1 MMKMF
6 KVFLPLTLLTGLLFS
21 QSIEANWQLGAA
33 IVEYTYVVRDSASAE
48 DATAVYAVTGSWP
61 SSAAAAYTH
70 SLLEYDIGDTITVL
84 TVPLVTPELLA
95 EWGVAMNVDIN
106 EGIEEGGTFTI
117 HDGTTSPTGVGST
130 YPTTETLNCST
141 YATVPSVSES
151 GTWESTP
158 GFDITDDP
166 LHPFGHSMGWGISLS
181 SVFAQFGAPDLV
193 NGVDG
198 EHYGVGTDMENW
210 GMVTVD
216 YTDASHATPAGLE
229 MYWEAHD
236 GEASGLGVDD
246 AGELN
251 GVTGIP
257 LAPADTVTIDNM
269 EMYLMYMHPDTNL
282 WYNLGWTGGGYY
294 EENPIAFPM
303 LGGTG
308 HTIDP
313 DDPDTYEID
322 PFTGDLFAAGQVAAN
337 RGYIFDPI
345 GSDDALFSGDE
356 PLAPTG
362 YFFTYNFMEAAGIF
376 PAVMGAHMA
385 IDPLNLEGALAAA
398 ADSVAILYVD
408 AATSAYIGAQVA
420 STLFAEYGACFAG
433 GGGDAC
439 AAVFAAGPTMALMGV
454 KSACTDEDGCGVD
467 DSGWDYDVEDGAGR
481 LVFEI
486 DNNCIPDNTTQRV
499 RTFWAN
505 TQLEVDEEAPLAQ
518 KFEVYGNYPNPFN
531 PSTQIKFATEKS
543 SDVTIKIYSIL
554 GQEIT
559 VLQNGI
565 LNAGTYNIS
574 WFGTDH
580 YGNKVPSGVYF
591 YEVRSDNRIQ
601 KGKMLLLK

>member
-48 DATAVYAVTGSWP
+48 DATAVYNVSGSWP
-61 SSAAAAYTH
+61 SSAAAAEGMGFTTA
-70 SLLEYDIGDTITVL
+70 LVEYDVGDTITVAL
-84 TVPLVTPELLA
+84 VPLINETFLA
-95 EWGVAMNVDIN
+95 MFGVAMNVNLNDDN
-106 EGIEEGGTFTI
+106 TFTI
-117 HDGTTSPTGVGST
+117 NDGST

-141 YATVPSVSES
+141 YATVPAVAEA
-151 GTWESTP
+151 GTWIGTP
-158 GFDITDDP
+158 GFDHPDDANA
-166 LHPFGHSMGWGISLS
+166 HSMGWGISLS
-181 SVFAQFGAPDLV
+181 SVFAQFNAPDLV
-193 NGVDG
+193 GGTYGVD
-198 EHYGVGTDMENW
+198 YGVGTDMENW

-216 YTDASHATPAGLE
+216 YTDATHATPAGLE
-229 MYWEAHD
+229 MFWEAHD
-236 GEASGLGVDD
+236 GVASGLGVDD

-251 GVTGIP
+251 GVTGVP
-257 LAPADTVTIDNM
+257 VAPSDTVTIGNM

-282 WYNLGWTGGGYY
+282 WYNLGWTGDDEGS
-294 EENPIAFPM
+294 ISFPM
-303 LGGTG
+303 LGGSG
-308 HTIDP
+308 HPIDP
-313 DDPDTYEID
+313 TNPDSYEIN
-322 PFTGDLFAAGQVAAN
+322 PMTGDTTGAGQVDAN
-337 RGYIFDPI
+337 WGYIFDPM
-345 GSDDALFSGDE
+345 GGDGALFSGDE

-362 YFFTYNFMEAAGIF
+362 YFFTYNFLEASSIF
-376 PAVMGAHMA
+376 SEVMGAHLA
-385 IDPLNLEGALAAA
+385 AGAALDAALAAA

-408 AATSAYIGAQVA
+408 AATSAAIAASISSSLYADYI
-420 STLFAEYGACFAG
+420 ACAGAG
-433 GGGDAC
+433 GGAAC
-439 AAVFAAGPTMALMGV
+439 NAIFAAGPTMTLIGV
-454 KSACTDEDGCGVD
+454 QQACGDYDCGVD
-467 DSGWDYDVEDGAGR
+467 DSGWDYDAEDGTGR

-499 RTFWAN
+499 RTFWGN

-543 SDVTIKIYSIL
+543 SDVTITIYSIL
-554 GQEIT
+554 GQEMT

>member
-6 KVFLPLTLLTGLLFS
+6 KNFLPLTLLTGLLFS

-48 DATAVYAVTGSWP
+48 DATAVYDVTGSWP
-61 SSAAAAYTH
+61 SSAAAAAGMGYTH
-70 SLLEYDIGDTITVL
+70 SLVSYDVGDTITVAL
-84 TVPLVTPELLA
+84 VPLINETFLA
-95 EWGVAMNVDIN
+95 LFGVAMNVNLNDDN
-106 EGIEEGGTFTI
+106 TFTI
-117 HDGTTSPTGVGST
+117 NDGST
-130 YPTTETLNCST
+130 YPTTETINCST
-141 YATVPSVSES
+141 YATVPAVAEA
-151 GTWESTP
+151 GTWIGTP
-158 GFDITDDP
+158 GFDHPDDANA
-166 LHPFGHSMGWGISLS
+166 HSMGWGISLS
-181 SVFAQFGAPDLV
+181 SVFAQFNAPDLV
-193 NGVDG
+193 GGTYGVD
-198 EHYGVGTDMENW
+198 YGVGTDMENW

-216 YTDASHATPAGLE
+216 YTDESHATPAGLE
-229 MYWEAHD
+229 IYWEAHD
-236 GEASGLGVDD
+236 GVASGLGVDD

-251 GVTGIP
+251 GVTGVP
-257 LAPADTVTIDNM
+257 VAPSDTVTIANI
-269 EMYLMYMHPDTNL
+269 EAYLMYVHPDTNL
-282 WYNLGWTGGGYY
+282 WYNLGWTGDDEGS
-294 EENPIAFPM
+294 ISFPM
-303 LGGTG
+303 LGGSG

-313 DDPDTYEID
+313 DDPDTYEVSPI
-322 PFTGDLFAAGQVAAN
+322 TGDTTAAGIVDAN
-337 RGYIFDPI
+337 WGYLFDPV
-345 GSDDALFSGDE
+345 GSDGAPFNGDE

-362 YFFTYNFMEAAGIF
+362 YFFTYNFLEASSVFSGVLNAHLGAG
-376 PAVMGAHMA
+376 AALDA
-385 IDPLNLEGALAAA
+385 ALAAA
-398 ADSVAILYVD
+398 ADSVAFIYVD
-408 AATSAYIGAQVA
+408 AATSAAIGASVSSSLYADYVA
-420 STLFAEYGACFAG
+420 CVGA

-439 AAVFAAGPTMALMGV
+439 SAILEAGPTMTLIGV
-454 KSACTDEDGCGVD
+454 QQACGDYDCGVD
-467 DSGWDYDVEDGAGR
+467 DSGWDYDAEDGTGR

-499 RTFWAN
+499 NTFWAN

-543 SDVTIKIYSIL
+543 SNVTITIYSIL
-554 GQEIT
+554 GQEMT

>member
-1 MMKMF
+1 MMKML
-6 KVFLPLTLLTGLLFS
+6 KVFLPFTLFTGLLFS

-48 DATAVYAVTGSWP
+48 DATAVYEVTGSWP
-61 SSAAAAYTH
+61 SSAAAAAGMGYTRA
-70 SLLEYDIGDTITVL
+70 LVEYDIGDTIAVAL
-84 TVPLVTPELLA
+84 VPLINEAYLA
-95 EWGVAMNVDIN
+95 MFGVAMNVDLN
-106 EGIEEGGTFTI
+106 DDGTFTI
-117 HDGTTSPTGVGST
+117 NEGST

-141 YATVPSVSES
+141 FATVPPVQED
-151 GTWESTP
+151 GTWISTP
-158 GFDITDDP
+158 GFDHPDDANA
-166 LHPFGHSMGWGISLS
+166 HSMGWGINLSL
-181 SVFAQFGAPDLV
+181 VFAQFGAPDLV
-193 NGVDG
+193 GGTYGVD
-198 EHYGVGTDMENW
+198 YGVGTAMENW
-210 GMVTVD
+210 GMVTID
-216 YTDASHATPAGLE
+216 YTDESHATPAGLE

-236 GEASGLGVDD
+236 GIASGLGID
-246 AGELN
+246 ADGELN

-257 LAPADTVTIDNM
+257 VAPSDTVTIDNM
-269 EMYLMYMHPDTNL
+269 EMYLMYMHPDTML
-282 WYNLGWTGGGYY
+282 WYNLGWTGDDEG
-294 EENPIAFPM
+294 PSFPM
-303 LGGTG
+303 LGGSG
-308 HTIDP
+308 HPIDP
-313 DDPDTYEID
+313 TNPDSYEID
-322 PFTGDLFAAGQVAAN
+322 PITQDTIAAGQVDAN
-337 RGYIFDPI
+337 WGYIFDPM
-345 GSDDALFSGDE
+345 GSDGALFSGDE

-362 YFFTYNFMEAAGIF
+362 YFFTYNFLEAGQVFSEVLTAHLGG
-376 PAVMGAHMA
+376 GA
-385 IDPLNLEGALAAA
+385 DLQSALAAA
-398 ADSVAILYVD
+398 ADSVAFIYLD
-408 AATSAYIGAQVA
+408 EATSAYIGAGVGEQLYA
-420 STLFAEYGACFAG
+420 DYIECMTA

-439 AAVFAAGPTMALMGV
+439 NDIFLAGPTMSLIGV
-454 KSACTDEDGCGVD
+454 QQACNYDCGVD
-467 DSGWDYDVEDGAGR
+467 DSGWDFDAADMVGR

-543 SDVTIKIYSIL
+543 SDVTITIYSIL

>member
-6 KVFLPLTLLTGLLFS
+6 KIFLPLTLLTGLLFS

-48 DATAVYAVTGSWP
+48 DATAVYEVTGSWP
-61 SSAAAAYTH
+61 SSAAAAAGMGYTRA
-70 SLLEYDIGDTITVL
+70 LVEYDVGDTITVAL
-84 TVPLVTPELLA
+84 VPLINETFLA
-95 EWGVAMNVDIN
+95 MFGVAMNVNLNDDN
-106 EGIEEGGTFTI
+106 TFTI
-117 HDGTTSPTGVGST
+117 NDGST
-130 YPTTETLNCST
+130 YPTTETINCST
-141 YATVPSVSES
+141 YATVPAVAEA
-151 GTWESTP
+151 GTWIGTP
-158 GFDITDDP
+158 GFDHPDDANA
-166 LHPFGHSMGWGISLS
+166 HTMGWGISLS
-181 SVFAQFGAPDLV
+181 SVFAQFNAPDLV
-193 NGVDG
+193 GGTYGVD
-198 EHYGVGTDMENW
+198 YGVGTDMENW

-216 YTDASHATPAGLE
+216 YTDATHATPAGLE
-229 MYWEAHD
+229 MFWEAHD
-236 GEASGLGVDD
+236 GVASGLGVDD

-251 GVTGIP
+251 GVTGVP
-257 LAPADTVTIDNM
+257 VAPSDTVTINNM

-282 WYNLGWTGGGYY
+282 WYNLGWTGDSVG
-294 EENPIAFPM
+294 ISLPM
-303 LGGTG
+303 LGGSG
-308 HTIDP
+308 HPIDP
-313 DDPDTYEID
+313 DNPDTYEIN
-322 PFTGDLFAAGQVAAN
+322 PMTGDTTAAGQVAAN
-337 RGYIFDPI
+337 WGYIFDPM
-345 GSDDALFSGDE
+345 GGDGALFSGDE

-362 YFFTYNFMEAAGIF
+362 YFFTYNFLEAGSIFAEVMNAHLLAG
-376 PAVMGAHMA
+376 AALDA
-385 IDPLNLEGALAAA
+385 ALAAA

-408 AATSAYIGAQVA
+408 AATSAAIAASISSSLYADYI
-420 STLFAEYGACFAG
+420 ACAGAG
-433 GGGDAC
+433 GGEAC
-439 AAVFAAGPTMALMGV
+439 AAIFLAGPTMTLIGV
-454 KSACTDEDGCGVD
+454 QQACGDYDCGVD
-467 DSGWDYDVEDGAGR
+467 DSGWDYDAEDGTGR

-505 TQLEVDEEAPLAQ
+505 TALEVDEEAPLAQ

-574 WFGTDH
+574 WFGRDH

>member
-6 KVFLPLTLLTGLLFS
+6 KIFLPLTLLTGLLFS

-48 DATAVYAVTGSWP
+48 DATAVYNVSGSWP
-61 SSAAAAYTH
+61 SSAAAAAGMGYTRA
-70 SLLEYDIGDTITVL
+70 LVEYDVGDTITVAL
-84 TVPLVTPELLA
+84 VPLINETFLA
-95 EWGVAMNVDIN
+95 MFGVAMNVNLNDDN
-106 EGIEEGGTFTI
+106 TFTI
-117 HDGTTSPTGVGST
+117 NDGST
-130 YPTTETLNCST
+130 YPTTETINCST
-141 YATVPSVSES
+141 YATVPAVAEA
-151 GTWESTP
+151 GTWIGTP
-158 GFDITDDP
+158 GFDHPDDANA
-166 LHPFGHSMGWGISLS
+166 HTMGWGISLS
-181 SVFAQFGAPDLV
+181 SVFAQFNAPDLV
-193 NGVDG
+193 GGTYGVD
-198 EHYGVGTDMENW
+198 YGVGTDMENW

-216 YTDASHATPAGLE
+216 YTDATHATPAGLE
-229 MYWEAHD
+229 MFWEAHD
-236 GEASGLGVDD
+236 GVASGLGVDD

-251 GVTGIP
+251 GVTGVP
-257 LAPADTVTIDNM
+257 VAPSDTVTINNM

-282 WYNLGWTGGGYY
+282 WYNLGWTGDSVG
-294 EENPIAFPM
+294 ISLPM
-303 LGGTG
+303 LGGSG
-308 HTIDP
+308 HPIDP
-313 DDPDTYEID
+313 DNPDSYEIN
-322 PFTGDLFAAGQVAAN
+322 PMTGDTTGAGQVDAN
-337 RGYIFDPI
+337 WGYIFDPM
-345 GSDDALFSGDE
+345 GGDGALFSGDE

-362 YFFTYNFMEAAGIF
+362 YFFTYNFLEAGSIFAEVMNAHLLAG
-376 PAVMGAHMA
+376 AALDA
-385 IDPLNLEGALAAA
+385 ALAAA

-408 AATSAYIGAQVA
+408 AATSAAIAASISSSLYADYIACAGA
-420 STLFAEYGACFAG
+420 

-439 AAVFAAGPTMALMGV
+439 NAIFLAGPTMTLIGV
-454 KSACTDEDGCGVD
+454 QQACGDYDCGVD
-467 DSGWDYDVEDGAGR
+467 DSGWDYDAEDGTGR

-499 RTFWAN
+499 RTFWGN

-543 SDVTIKIYSIL
+543 SDVTITIYSIL

-574 WFGTDH
+574 WFGRDH

>member
-6 KVFLPLTLLTGLLFS
+6 KIFLPLTLLTGLLFS

-48 DATAVYAVTGSWP
+48 DATAVYNVSGSWP
-61 SSAAAAYTH
+61 SSAAAAAGMGYTRA
-70 SLLEYDIGDTITVL
+70 LVEYDVGDTITVAL
-84 TVPLVTPELLA
+84 VPLINETYLA
-95 EWGVAMNVDIN
+95 MFGVAMNVNLNDDN
-106 EGIEEGGTFTI
+106 TFTI
-117 HDGTTSPTGVGST
+117 NDGST
-130 YPTTETLNCST
+130 YPTTETINCST
-141 YATVPSVSES
+141 FATVPSVAEA
-151 GTWESTP
+151 GTWIGTP
-158 GFDITDDP
+158 GFDHPDDANA
-166 LHPFGHSMGWGISLS
+166 HTMGWGISLS
-181 SVFAQFGAPDLV
+181 SVFAQFNAPDLV
-193 NGVDG
+193 GGTYGVD
-198 EHYGVGTDMENW
+198 YGVGTDMENW

-216 YTDASHATPAGLE
+216 YTDATHATPAGLE
-229 MYWEAHD
+229 MFWEAHD
-236 GEASGLGVDD
+236 GVASGLGVDD

-251 GVTGIP
+251 GVTGVP
-257 LAPADTVTIDNM
+257 VAPSDTVTINNM
-269 EMYLMYMHPDTNL
+269 EMYLMYMHPDTML
-282 WYNLGWTGGGYY
+282 WYNLGWTGDDEGS
-294 EENPIAFPM
+294 ISFPM
-303 LGGTG
+303 LGGSG
-308 HTIDP
+308 HPIDP
-313 DDPDTYEID
+313 TNPDSYEIN
-322 PFTGDLFAAGQVAAN
+322 PITGDTTGAGQVAAN
-337 RGYIFDPI
+337 WGYIFDPMA
-345 GSDDALFSGDE
+345 GDGALFSGDE

-362 YFFTYNFMEAAGIF
+362 YFFTYNFLEAGSIFAEVMNAHLLAG
-376 PAVMGAHMA
+376 AALDA
-385 IDPLNLEGALAAA
+385 ALAAA

-408 AATSAYIGAQVA
+408 AATSAAIAASISSSLYADYI
-420 STLFAEYGACFAG
+420 ACAGAG
-433 GGGDAC
+433 GGEAC
-439 AAVFAAGPTMALMGV
+439 AAIFLAGPTMTLIGV
-454 KSACTDEDGCGVD
+454 QQACGDYDCGVD
-467 DSGWDYDVEDGAGR
+467 DSGWDYDAEDGTGR

-505 TQLEVDEEAPLAQ
+505 TALEVDEEAPLAQ

-543 SDVTIKIYSIL
+543 SDVTITIYSIL

-574 WFGTDH
+574 WFGRDH

>member
-6 KVFLPLTLLTGLLFS
+6 KIFLPLTLLTGLLFS

-48 DATAVYAVTGSWP
+48 DATAVYDVTGSWP
-61 SSAAAAYTH
+61 SSAAAAAGMGYTH
-70 SLLEYDIGDTITVL
+70 SLVSYDVGDTITVAL
-84 TVPLVTPELLA
+84 VPLVNQFLLDLY
-95 EWGVAMNVDIN
+95 GVAMNVNLNDDN
-106 EGIEEGGTFTI
+106 TFTI
-117 HDGTTSPTGVGST
+117 NDGST

-141 YATVPSVSES
+141 YATVPAVAEA
-151 GTWESTP
+151 GTWIGTP
-158 GFDITDDP
+158 GFDHPDDANA
-166 LHPFGHSMGWGISLS
+166 HTMGWGISLS
-181 SVFAQFGAPDLV
+181 SVFAQFSAPDLV
-193 NGVDG
+193 GGTYGVD
-198 EHYGVGTDMENW
+198 YGVGTAMENW

-229 MYWEAHD
+229 MFWEAHD
-236 GEASGLGVDD
+236 GVASGLGVDD

-251 GVTGIP
+251 GVTGVP
-257 LAPADTVTIDNM
+257 VAPSDTVTINNI
-269 EMYLMYMHPDTNL
+269 EMYLMYVHPDTNL
-282 WYNLGWTGGGYY
+282 WYNLGWTGD
-294 EENPIAFPM
+294 EEGTISFPM
-303 LGGTG
+303 LGGSG

-313 DDPDTYEID
+313 DDPDTYEVSPI
-322 PFTGDLFAAGQVAAN
+322 TGDTTGAGQVAAN
-337 RGYIFDPI
+337 WGYIFDPA
-345 GSDDALFSGDE
+345 GSDGAPFNGDE

-362 YFFTYNFMEAAGIF
+362 YFFTYNFLEASSIFSEVLNGHLAAG
-376 PAVMGAHMA
+376 AALDA
-385 IDPLNLEGALAAA
+385 ALAAA
-398 ADSVAILYVD
+398 ADSVAFIYVD
-408 AATSAYIGAQVA
+408 AATSAAIAASVSSSLYADYVACAGA
-420 STLFAEYGACFAG
+420 

-439 AAVFAAGPTMALMGV
+439 NAIFEAGPTMTLIGV
-454 KSACTDEDGCGVD
+454 QQACDYDCGVD
-467 DSGWDYDVEDGAGR
+467 DSGWDYDAEDGTGR

-499 RTFWAN
+499 NTFWAN

-543 SDVTIKIYSIL
+543 SNVTITIYSIL
-554 GQEIT
+554 GQEMT

>member
-6 KVFLPLTLLTGLLFS
+6 KIFLPLTLLTGLLFS

-48 DATAVYAVTGSWP
+48 DATAVYEVSGSWP
-61 SSAAAAYTH
+61 SSAAAAAGYGYTRA
-70 SLLEYDIGDTITVL
+70 LVEYDVGDTITTVL
-84 TVPLVTPELLA
+84 VPLVNETLLA
-95 EWGVAMNVDIN
+95 MFGVAMNVNLNDDN
-106 EGIEEGGTFTI
+106 TFTI
-117 HDGTTSPTGVGST
+117 NDGST

-141 YATVPSVSES
+141 YATVPAVAEN
-151 GTWESTP
+151 GTWIGTP
-158 GFDITDDP
+158 GFDHPDDANA
-166 LHPFGHSMGWGISLS
+166 HSMGWGISLS
-181 SVFAQFGAPDLV
+181 SVFAQFNAPDLV
-193 NGVDG
+193 GGTHLVD
-198 EHYGVGTDMENW
+198 YGVGTAMENW

-216 YTDASHATPAGLE
+216 YTDATHATPAGLE

-236 GEASGLGVDD
+236 GVASGLGVDD

-251 GVTGIP
+251 GVTGVP
-257 LAPADTVTIDNM
+257 VVPADTVTIGNM

-282 WYNLGWTGGGYY
+282 WYNLGWTGDSVG
-294 EENPIAFPM
+294 ISLPM
-303 LGGTG
+303 LGGSG
-308 HTIDP
+308 HPIDP
-313 DDPDTYEID
+313 DNPDTYEIN
-322 PFTGDLFAAGQVAAN
+322 PMTGDTTAAGQVAAN
-337 RGYIFDPI
+337 WGYIFDPM
-345 GSDDALFSGDE
+345 GGDGALFSGDE

-362 YFFTYNFMEAAGIF
+362 YFFTYNFLEAGSIF
-376 PAVMGAHMA
+376 PEVMIAHMA
-385 IDPLNLEGALAAA
+385 AGAALDAALAAA

-408 AATSAYIGAQVA
+408 AAISAAIAASISSSLYADYVACAGA
-420 STLFAEYGACFAG
+420 

-439 AAVFAAGPTMALMGV
+439 NAIFLAGPTMTLIGV
-454 KSACTDEDGCGVD
+454 QQACGDYDCGVD
-467 DSGWDYDVEDGAGR
+467 DSGWDYDAEDGTGR

-543 SDVTIKIYSIL
+543 SDVTITIYSIL
-554 GQEIT
+554 GQEVT

>member
-6 KVFLPLTLLTGLLFS
+6 KIFLPLTLLTGLLFS

-48 DATAVYAVTGSWP
+48 DATAVYNVSGSWP
-61 SSAAAAYTH
+61 SSAAAAAGMGYTRA
-70 SLLEYDIGDTITVL
+70 LVEYDVGDTITVAL
-84 TVPLVTPELLA
+84 VPLINETFLA
-95 EWGVAMNVDIN
+95 MFGVAMNVNLNDDN
-106 EGIEEGGTFTI
+106 TFTI
-117 HDGTTSPTGVGST
+117 NDGST
-130 YPTTETLNCST
+130 YPTTETINCST
-141 YATVPSVSES
+141 YATVPAVAEA
-151 GTWESTP
+151 GTWIGTP
-158 GFDITDDP
+158 GFDHPDDANA
-166 LHPFGHSMGWGISLS
+166 HTMGWGISLS
-181 SVFAQFGAPDLV
+181 SVFAQFNAPDLV
-193 NGVDG
+193 GGTYGVD
-198 EHYGVGTDMENW
+198 YGVGTDMENW

-216 YTDASHATPAGLE
+216 YTDATHATPAGLE
-229 MYWEAHD
+229 MFWEAHD
-236 GEASGLGVDD
+236 GVASGLGVDD

-251 GVTGIP
+251 GVTGVP
-257 LAPADTVTIDNM
+257 VAPSDTVTINNM

-282 WYNLGWTGGGYY
+282 WYNLGWTGDSVG
-294 EENPIAFPM
+294 ISLPM
-303 LGGTG
+303 LGGSG
-308 HTIDP
+308 HPIDP
-313 DDPDTYEID
+313 DNPDTYEIN
-322 PFTGDLFAAGQVAAN
+322 PMTGDTTAAGQVAAN
-337 RGYIFDPI
+337 WGYIFDPM
-345 GSDDALFSGDE
+345 GGDGALFSGDE

-362 YFFTYNFMEAAGIF
+362 YFFTYNFLEAGSIFAEVMNAHLLAG
-376 PAVMGAHMA
+376 AALDA
-385 IDPLNLEGALAAA
+385 ALAAA

-408 AATSAYIGAQVA
+408 AATSAAIAASISSSLYADYI
-420 STLFAEYGACFAG
+420 ACAGAG
-433 GGGDAC
+433 GGEACDAI
-439 AAVFAAGPTMALMGV
+439 FLAGPTMTLIGV
-454 KSACTDEDGCGVD
+454 QQACGDYDCGVD
-467 DSGWDYDVEDGAGR
+467 DSGWDYDAEDGTGR

-505 TQLEVDEEAPLAQ
+505 TALEVDEEAPLAQ

-543 SDVTIKIYSIL
+543 SDVTITIYSIL

-574 WFGTDH
+574 WFGRDH

>member
-6 KVFLPLTLLTGLLFS
+6 KIFLPLTLLTGLLFS

-48 DATAVYAVTGSWP
+48 DATAVYEVTGSWP
-61 SSAAAAYTH
+61 SSAAAAAGMGYTH
-70 SLLEYDIGDTITVL
+70 PLVEYDVGDTITVAL
-84 TVPLVTPELLA
+84 VPLINETFLA
-95 EWGVAMNVDIN
+95 MFGVAMNVNLNDDN
-106 EGIEEGGTFTI
+106 TFTI
-117 HDGTTSPTGVGST
+117 NDGST
-130 YPTTETLNCST
+130 YPTTETINCST
-141 YATVPSVSES
+141 YATVPAVAEA
-151 GTWESTP
+151 GTWIGTP
-158 GFDITDDP
+158 GFD
-166 LHPFGHSMGWGISLS
+166 HPDNANAHTMGWGISLS
-181 SVFAQFGAPDLV
+181 SVFAQFNAPDLV
-193 NGVDG
+193 GGTYGVD
-198 EHYGVGTDMENW
+198 YGVGTDMENW

-216 YTDASHATPAGLE
+216 YTDATHATPAGLE
-229 MYWEAHD
+229 MFWEAHD
-236 GEASGLGVDD
+236 GVASGLGVDD

-251 GVTGIP
+251 GVTGVP
-257 LAPADTVTIDNM
+257 VAPSDTVTINNM

-282 WYNLGWTGGGYY
+282 WYNLGWTGDSVG
-294 EENPIAFPM
+294 ISLPM
-303 LGGTG
+303 LGGSG
-308 HTIDP
+308 HPIDP
-313 DDPDTYEID
+313 TNPDSYEIN
-322 PFTGDLFAAGQVAAN
+322 PMTGDTTGAGQVDAN
-337 RGYIFDPI
+337 WGYIFDPM
-345 GSDDALFSGDE
+345 GGDGALFSGDE

-362 YFFTYNFMEAAGIF
+362 YFFTYNFLEAGSIFAEVMSAHLLAG
-376 PAVMGAHMA
+376 AALDA
-385 IDPLNLEGALAAA
+385 ALAAA

-408 AATSAYIGAQVA
+408 AATSAAIAASISSSLYADYI
-420 STLFAEYGACFAG
+420 ACAGAG
-433 GGGDAC
+433 GGEAC
-439 AAVFAAGPTMALMGV
+439 AAIFLAGPTMTLIGV
-454 KSACTDEDGCGVD
+454 QQACGDYDCGVD
-467 DSGWDYDVEDGAGR
+467 DSGWDYDAEDGTGR

-505 TQLEVDEEAPLAQ
+505 TALEVDEEAPLAQ

-543 SDVTIKIYSIL
+543 SDVTITIYSIL

>member
-6 KVFLPLTLLTGLLFS
+6 KIFLPLTLLTGLLFS

-33 IVEYTYVVRDSASAE
+33 IVEYTYVVRDSASAD
-48 DATAVYAVTGSWP
+48 DATAVYNVSGSWP
-61 SSAAAAYTH
+61 SSAAAAAGMGYTH
-70 SLLEYDIGDTITVL
+70 ALVEYDVGDTLTTVL
-84 TVPLVTPELLA
+84 VPLVNETLLTMF
-95 EWGVAMNVDIN
+95 GVAMNVNLNNDN
-106 EGIEEGGTFTI
+106 TFTI
-117 HDGTTSPTGVGST
+117 NDGST

-141 YATVPSVSES
+141 YATVPAVAEA
-151 GTWESTP
+151 GTWIGTT
-158 GFDITDDP
+158 GFDHPDDANA
-166 LHPFGHSMGWGISLS
+166 HSMGWGISLS
-181 SVFAQFGAPDLV
+181 SVFAQFNAPDLV
-193 NGVDG
+193 GGTYGVD
-198 EHYGVGTDMENW
+198 YGVGTDMENW

-216 YTDASHATPAGLE
+216 YTDATHATPAGLE

-236 GEASGLGVDD
+236 GVASGLGVDD

-251 GVTGIP
+251 GVTGVP
-257 LAPADTVTIDNM
+257 VAPSDTVTINNL
-269 EMYLMYMHPDTNL
+269 EMYLYYYENDL
-282 WYNLGWTGGGYY
+282 WESLGWTGDSVS
-294 EENPIAFPM
+294 FTM
-303 LGGTG
+303 LGGSG
-308 HTIDP
+308 HPIDP
-313 DDPDTYEID
+313 TNPDSYEIS
-322 PFTGDLFAAGQVAAN
+322 PITGDTTGAGQVAAN
-337 RGYIFDPI
+337 WGYIFDPM
-345 GSDDALFSGDE
+345 GGDGALFSGDE

-362 YFFTYNFMEAAGIF
+362 YFFTYNFLEAASIF
-376 PAVMGAHMA
+376 PEVMTAHLAAGAA
-385 IDPLNLEGALAAA
+385 LDAALAAA

-408 AATSAYIGAQVA
+408 AAISAAIAASVSSSLYADYVA
-420 STLFAEYGACFAG
+420 CAGAG
-433 GGGDAC
+433 GGAAC
-439 AAVFAAGPTMALMGV
+439 NAIFAAGPTMTLIGV
-454 KSACTDEDGCGVD
+454 QQACGDVDCGVD
-467 DSGWDYDVEDGAGR
+467 DSGWDYDPEDETGR

-505 TQLEVDEEAPLAQ
+505 TALEVDEEAPLAQ

-543 SDVTIKIYSIL
+543 SDVTITIYSIL
-554 GQEIT
+554 GQEMT

>member
-6 KVFLPLTLLTGLLFS
+6 KIFLPLTLLTGLLFS

-48 DATAVYAVTGSWP
+48 DATAVYNVSGSWP
-61 SSAAAAYTH
+61 SSAAAAAGMGYTRA
-70 SLLEYDIGDTITVL
+70 LVEYDVGDTITVAL
-84 TVPLVTPELLA
+84 VPLINETFLA
-95 EWGVAMNVDIN
+95 MFGVAMNVNLNDDN
-106 EGIEEGGTFTI
+106 TFTI
-117 HDGTTSPTGVGST
+117 NDGST
-130 YPTTETLNCST
+130 YPTTETINCST
-141 YATVPSVSES
+141 YATVPAVAEA
-151 GTWESTP
+151 GTWIGTP
-158 GFDITDDP
+158 GFDHPDDANA
-166 LHPFGHSMGWGISLS
+166 HTMGWGISLS
-181 SVFAQFGAPDLV
+181 SVFAQFNAPDLV
-193 NGVDG
+193 GGTYGVD
-198 EHYGVGTDMENW
+198 YGVGTDMENW

-216 YTDASHATPAGLE
+216 YTDATHATPAGLE

-236 GEASGLGVDD
+236 GVASGLGVDD

-251 GVTGIP
+251 GVTGVP
-257 LAPADTVTIDNM
+257 VAPSDTVTINNM

-282 WYNLGWTGGGYY
+282 WYNLGWTGDSVG
-294 EENPIAFPM
+294 ISLPM
-303 LGGTG
+303 LGGSG
-308 HTIDP
+308 HPIDP
-313 DDPDTYEID
+313 DNPDTYEIN
-322 PFTGDLFAAGQVAAN
+322 PMTGDTTAAGQVAAN
-337 RGYIFDPI
+337 WGYIFDPM
-345 GSDDALFSGDE
+345 GGDGALFSGDE

-362 YFFTYNFMEAAGIF
+362 YFFTYNFLEAGSIFAEVMNAHLLAG
-376 PAVMGAHMA
+376 AALDA
-385 IDPLNLEGALAAA
+385 ALAAA

-408 AATSAYIGAQVA
+408 AATSAAIAASISSSLYADYI
-420 STLFAEYGACFAG
+420 ACAGAG
-433 GGGDAC
+433 GGEAC
-439 AAVFAAGPTMALMGV
+439 AAIFLAGPTMTLIGV
-454 KSACTDEDGCGVD
+454 QQACGDYDCGVD
-467 DSGWDYDVEDGAGR
+467 DSGWDYDAEDGTGR

-499 RTFWAN
+499 RTFWGN

-543 SDVTIKIYSIL
+543 SDVTITIYSIL

-574 WFGTDH
+574 WFGRDH

>member
-6 KVFLPLTLLTGLLFS
+6 KIFLPLTLLTGLLFS

-48 DATAVYAVTGSWP
+48 DATAVYEVTGSWP
-61 SSAAAAYTH
+61 SSAAAAAGMGYTRA
-70 SLLEYDIGDTITVL
+70 LVEYDVGDTITVAL
-84 TVPLVTPELLA
+84 VPLINETFLA
-95 EWGVAMNVDIN
+95 MFGVAMNVNLNDDN
-106 EGIEEGGTFTI
+106 TFTI
-117 HDGTTSPTGVGST
+117 NDGST
-130 YPTTETLNCST
+130 YPTTETINCST
-141 YATVPSVSES
+141 YATVPAVAEA
-151 GTWESTP
+151 GTWIGTP
-158 GFDITDDP
+158 GFDHPDDANA
-166 LHPFGHSMGWGISLS
+166 HTMGWGISLS
-181 SVFAQFGAPDLV
+181 SVFAQFNAPDLV
-193 NGVDG
+193 GGTYGVD
-198 EHYGVGTDMENW
+198 YGVGTDMENW

-216 YTDASHATPAGLE
+216 YTDATHATPAGLE

-236 GEASGLGVDD
+236 GVASGLGVDD

-251 GVTGIP
+251 GVTGVP
-257 LAPADTVTIDNM
+257 VAPSDTVTINNM

-282 WYNLGWTGGGYY
+282 WYNLGWTGDSVG
-294 EENPIAFPM
+294 ISLPM
-303 LGGTG
+303 LGGSG
-308 HTIDP
+308 HPIDP
-313 DDPDTYEID
+313 DNPDSYEIN
-322 PFTGDLFAAGQVAAN
+322 PMTGDTTAAGQVDAN
-337 RGYIFDPI
+337 WGYIFDPM
-345 GSDDALFSGDE
+345 GGDGALFSGDE

-362 YFFTYNFMEAAGIF
+362 YFFTYNFLEAGSIFAEVMNAHLLAG
-376 PAVMGAHMA
+376 AALDA
-385 IDPLNLEGALAAA
+385 ALAAA

-408 AATSAYIGAQVA
+408 AATSAAIAASISSSLYADYI
-420 STLFAEYGACFAG
+420 ACAGAG
-433 GGGDAC
+433 GGEAC
-439 AAVFAAGPTMALMGV
+439 AAIFLAGPTMTLIGV
-454 KSACTDEDGCGVD
+454 QQACGDYDCGVD
-467 DSGWDYDVEDGAGR
+467 DSGWDYDAEDGTGR

-505 TQLEVDEEAPLAQ
+505 TALEVDEEAPLAQ

-543 SDVTIKIYSIL
+543 SDVTITIYSIL

-574 WFGTDH
+574 WFGRDH

>member
-6 KVFLPLTLLTGLLFS
+6 KIFLPLTLLTGLLFS

-48 DATAVYAVTGSWP
+48 DATAVYDVTGSWP
-61 SSAAAAYTH
+61 SSAAAAAGMGYTR
-70 SLLEYDIGDTITVL
+70 SLLSYDVGDTITVAL
-84 TVPLVTPELLA
+84 VPLVNQFLLDQFN
-95 EWGVAMNVDIN
+95 VAMNVDLN
-106 EGIEEGGTFTI
+106 DDNTFTI
-117 HDGTTSPTGVGST
+117 NEGST
-130 YPTTETLNCST
+130 YPTTDTENCST
-141 YATVPSVSES
+141 YSTVPSVTEN
-151 GTWESTP
+151 GTWVGTP
-158 GFDITDDP
+158 GFDHPDDP
-166 LHPFGHSMGWGISLS
+166 NAHSMGWGISLS
-181 SVFAQFGAPDLV
+181 SVFAQFSAPDLV
-193 NGVDG
+193 GGTYGVD
-198 EHYGVGTDMENW
+198 YGVGTDMENW

-216 YTDASHATPAGLE
+216 YTDESHATPAGLE
-229 MYWEAHD
+229 IYWEAHD
-236 GEASGLGVDD
+236 GVASGLGVDD

-257 LAPADTVTIDNM
+257 VSPADTVTIDNI
-269 EMYLMYMHPDTNL
+269 EAYLMYVHPDTNL
-282 WYNLGWTGGGYY
+282 WYDLGWTGDEDGS
-294 EENPIAFPM
+294 ISFPM

-313 DDPDTYEID
+313 DDPDTYEVSPI
-322 PFTGDLFAAGQVAAN
+322 TGDTTAAGQVTAN
-337 RGYIFDPI
+337 WGYIFDPV
-345 GSDDALFSGDE
+345 GSDGAPFNGDE

-362 YFFTYNFMEAAGIF
+362 YFFTYNFLEAGSVFSEVLNAHLGAGT
-376 PAVMGAHMA
+376 ALDA
-385 IDPLNLEGALAAA
+385 ALAAA
-398 ADSVAILYVD
+398 ADSVAFIYVD
-408 AATSAYIGAQVA
+408 AATSAAIAASVSSSLYADYLDCAGA
-420 STLFAEYGACFAG
+420 

-439 AAVFAAGPTMALMGV
+439 NAIFEAGPTMTLLGV
-454 KSACTDEDGCGVD
+454 QQACTDEEGCGVD
-467 DSGWDYDVEDGAGR
+467 DSGWDYDEYYETGR
-481 LVFEI
+481 LIFEI

-499 RTFWAN
+499 NTFWAN

-518 KFEVYGNYPNPFN
+518 KFEVYGNFPNPFN

-543 SDVTIKIYSIL
+543 SDVTITIYSIL

>member
-6 KVFLPLTLLTGLLFS
+6 KIFLPLTLLTGLLFS

-48 DATAVYAVTGSWP
+48 DATAVYNVSGSWP
-61 SSAAAAYTH
+61 SSAAAAAGMGFTTA
-70 SLLEYDIGDTITVL
+70 LVEYDVGDTITVAL
-84 TVPLVTPELLA
+84 VPLINETFLA
-95 EWGVAMNVDIN
+95 MFGVAMNVNLNDDN
-106 EGIEEGGTFTI
+106 TFTI
-117 HDGTTSPTGVGST
+117 NDGST
-130 YPTTETLNCST
+130 YPTTETINCST
-141 YATVPSVSES
+141 YATVPAVAEA
-151 GTWESTP
+151 GTWIGTP
-158 GFDITDDP
+158 GFDHPDDANA
-166 LHPFGHSMGWGISLS
+166 HTMGWGISLS
-181 SVFAQFGAPDLV
+181 SVFAQFNAPDLV
-193 NGVDG
+193 GGTYGVD
-198 EHYGVGTDMENW
+198 YGVGTDMENW

-216 YTDASHATPAGLE
+216 YTDATHATPAGLE

-236 GEASGLGVDD
+236 GVASGLGVDD

-251 GVTGIP
+251 GVTGVP
-257 LAPADTVTIDNM
+257 VAPSDTVTINNM

-282 WYNLGWTGGGYY
+282 WYNLGWTGDSVG
-294 EENPIAFPM
+294 ISLPM
-303 LGGTG
+303 LGGSG
-308 HTIDP
+308 HPIDP
-313 DDPDTYEID
+313 DNPDTYEIN
-322 PFTGDLFAAGQVAAN
+322 PMTGDTTAAGQVAAN
-337 RGYIFDPI
+337 WGYIFDPM
-345 GSDDALFSGDE
+345 GGDGALFSGDE
-356 PLAPTG
+356 PFAPTG
-362 YFFTYNFMEAAGIF
+362 YFLTYNYLEAGQVFSGTLAAHLGAG
-376 PAVMGAHMA
+376 AALDA
-385 IDPLNLEGALAAA
+385 ALAAA

-408 AATSAYIGAQVA
+408 AATSAAIAASISSSLYADYIACAGA
-420 STLFAEYGACFAG
+420 

-439 AAVFAAGPTMALMGV
+439 NAIFLAGPTMTLIGV
-454 KSACTDEDGCGVD
+454 QQACGDYDCGVD
-467 DSGWDYDVEDGAGR
+467 DSGWDYDAEDGTGR

-505 TQLEVDEEAPLAQ
+505 TALEVDEEAPLAQ

-543 SDVTIKIYSIL
+543 SDVTITIYSIL

>member
-1 MMKMF
+1 MNKML
-6 KVFLPLTLLTGLLFS
+6 KVFLPFTLFTGLLFS
-21 QSIEANWQLGAA
+21 QSIEANWQLNAA

-48 DATAVYAVTGSWP
+48 DATAVYEVSGSWP
-61 SSAAAAYTH
+61 SSAAAAAGMGYTH
-70 SLLEYDIGDTITVL
+70 PLVEYDVGDTITTVL
-84 TVPLVTPELLA
+84 VPLVNETLLA
-95 EWGVAMNVDIN
+95 MFGVAMNVNLNDDN
-106 EGIEEGGTFTI
+106 TFTI
-117 HDGTTSPTGVGST
+117 NDGST
-130 YPTTETLNCST
+130 YPTTETINCST
-141 YATVPSVSES
+141 YATVPAVAEA
-151 GTWESTP
+151 GTWIGTP
-158 GFDITDDP
+158 GFDHPDDANA
-166 LHPFGHSMGWGISLS
+166 HSMGWGISLS
-181 SVFAQFGAPDLV
+181 SVFAQFNAPDLV
-193 NGVDG
+193 GGTYGVD
-198 EHYGVGTDMENW
+198 YGVGTDMENW

-216 YTDASHATPAGLE
+216 YTDATHATPAGLE

-236 GEASGLGVDD
+236 GVASGLGVDD

-251 GVTGIP
+251 GVTGVP
-257 LAPADTVTIDNM
+257 VAPSDTVTINNM

-282 WYNLGWTGGGYY
+282 WYNLGWTGDSVG
-294 EENPIAFPM
+294 ISLPM
-303 LGGTG
+303 LGGSG
-308 HTIDP
+308 HPIDP
-313 DDPDTYEID
+313 DNPDTYEIN
-322 PFTGDLFAAGQVAAN
+322 PMTGDTTAAGQVAAN
-337 RGYIFDPI
+337 WGYIFDPM
-345 GSDDALFSGDE
+345 GGDGALFSGDE

-362 YFFTYNFMEAAGIF
+362 YFFTYNFLEAGSIFAEVMNAHLLAG
-376 PAVMGAHMA
+376 AALDA
-385 IDPLNLEGALAAA
+385 ALAAA
-398 ADSVAILYVD
+398 VDSVAILYVD
-408 AATSAYIGAQVA
+408 AATSAAIAASISSSLYADFVACAGA
-420 STLFAEYGACFAG
+420 

-439 AAVFAAGPTMALMGV
+439 NAIFLAGPTMTLIGV
-454 KSACTDEDGCGVD
+454 QQACGDYDCGVD
-467 DSGWDYDVEDGAGR
+467 DSGWDYDAEDGTGR

-505 TQLEVDEEAPLAQ
+505 TALEVDEEAPLAQ

-543 SDVTIKIYSIL
+543 SDVTITIYSIL

>member
-1 MMKMF
+1 
-6 KVFLPLTLLTGLLFS
+6 LTGLLFS

-48 DATAVYAVTGSWP
+48 DATAVYEVTGSWP
-61 SSAAAAYTH
+61 SSAAAAAGMGYTH
-70 SLLEYDIGDTITVL
+70 PLVEYDVGDTITTVL
-84 TVPLVTPELLA
+84 VPLINETFLA
-95 EWGVAMNVDIN
+95 MFGVAMNVNLNDDN
-106 EGIEEGGTFTI
+106 TFTI
-117 HDGTTSPTGVGST
+117 NDGST

-141 YATVPSVSES
+141 YATVPSVAEA
-151 GTWESTP
+151 GTWIGTP
-158 GFDITDDP
+158 GFDHPDDANA
-166 LHPFGHSMGWGISLS
+166 HTMGWGISLS
-181 SVFAQFGAPDLV
+181 SVFAQFNAPDLV
-193 NGVDG
+193 GGTYGVD
-198 EHYGVGTDMENW
+198 YGVGTAMENW

-216 YTDASHATPAGLE
+216 YTDATHATPAGLE
-229 MYWEAHD
+229 MFWEAHD
-236 GEASGLGVDD
+236 GVASGLGVDD

-251 GVTGIP
+251 GVTGVP
-257 LAPADTVTIDNM
+257 VAPSDTVTIGNM

-282 WYNLGWTGGGYY
+282 WYNLGWTGD
-294 EENPIAFPM
+294 EEGSLSWPM
-303 LGGTG
+303 LGGSG
-308 HTIDP
+308 HPIDP
-313 DDPDTYEID
+313 TNPDSYEIN
-322 PFTGDLFAAGQVAAN
+322 PMTGDTTGAGQVDAN
-337 RGYIFDPI
+337 WGYIFDPM
-345 GSDDALFSGDE
+345 GGDGALFSGDE

-362 YFFTYNFMEAAGIF
+362 YFFTYNFLEASSIF
-376 PAVMGAHMA
+376 SEVMGAHLA
-385 IDPLNLEGALAAA
+385 AGAALDAALAAA
-398 ADSVAILYVD
+398 ADSVAFIYVD
-408 AATSAYIGAQVA
+408 AATSAAIAASVSSSLYADYVA
-420 STLFAEYGACFAG
+420 CAGAG
-433 GGGDAC
+433 GGAAC
-439 AAVFAAGPTMALMGV
+439 NAIFAAGPTMTLIGV
-454 KSACTDEDGCGVD
+454 QQACGDYDCGVD
-467 DSGWDYDVEDGAGR
+467 DSGWDYDAEDGTGR

-499 RTFWAN
+499 NTFWAN

-543 SDVTIKIYSIL
+543 SDVTITIYSIL
-554 GQEIT
+554 GQEMT

>member
-6 KVFLPLTLLTGLLFS
+6 KIFLPLTLLTGLLFS

-48 DATAVYAVTGSWP
+48 DATAVYEVSGSWP
-61 SSAAAAYTH
+61 SSAAAAAGMGYTH
-70 SLLEYDIGDTITVL
+70 PLVEYDIGDTITVAL
-84 TVPLVTPELLA
+84 VPLINEALLQWA
-95 EWGVAMNVDIN
+95 GVAMNVNLNDDN
-106 EGIEEGGTFTI
+106 TFTI
-117 HDGTTSPTGVGST
+117 NDGST

-141 YATVPSVSES
+141 YATVPAVAEA
-151 GTWESTP
+151 GTWIGTP
-158 GFDITDDP
+158 GYDHPDDP
-166 LHPFGHSMGWGISLS
+166 NAHSMGWGISLS
-181 SVFAQFGAPDLV
+181 SVFAQFNAPDLV
-193 NGVDG
+193 GGTHGVD
-198 EHYGVGTDMENW
+198 YGVGTDMENW

-236 GEASGLGVDD
+236 GVASGLGVDD

-251 GVTGIP
+251 GVTGVP
-257 LAPADTVTIDNM
+257 VAPSDTVTIDNM
-269 EMYLMYMHPDTNL
+269 EAYLYYYANDL
-282 WYNLGWTGGGYY
+282 WESLGWTGGGYY
-294 EENPIAFPM
+294 GENPIAFPM
-303 LGGTG
+303 LGGSG
-308 HTIDP
+308 HPIDP
-313 DDPDTYEID
+313 ENPDTYEINPLD
-322 PFTGDLFAAGQVAAN
+322 PTDTIAAGQVDAN
-337 RGYIFDPI
+337 WGYIFDPM
-345 GSDDALFSGDE
+345 GGDGALFSGDE

-362 YFFTYNFMEAAGIF
+362 YFFTYNFLEAASTFSGVF
-376 PAVMGAHMA
+376 EAMFTATNDVDMSAT
-385 IDPLNLEGALAAA
+385 AA
-398 ADSVAILYVD
+398 ADSVASIYLDDPYAD
-408 AATSAYIGAQVA
+408 AVATGVGDTLTAWFNDCFVAY
-420 STLFAEYGACFAG
+420 
-433 GGGDAC
+433 GD
-439 AAVFAAGPTMALMGV
+439 VFACLEVMEAGPTLSLLGV
-454 KSACTDEDGCGVD
+454 KSACPEEDDDCGVD
-467 DSGWDYDVEDGAGR
+467 DSGWDYNDYDETGR

-499 RTFWAN
+499 RTFWGN

-543 SDVTIKIYSIL
+543 SDVTITIYSIL

>member
-6 KVFLPLTLLTGLLFS
+6 KNFLPLTLLTGLLFS

-33 IVEYTYVVRDSASAE
+33 IVEYTYVVRDSASAD
-48 DATAVYAVTGSWP
+48 DATAVYNVSGSWP
-61 SSAAAAYTH
+61 SSAAAAAGMGYTH
-70 SLLEYDIGDTITVL
+70 ALVEYDVGDTITTVL
-84 TVPLVTPELLA
+84 VPLVNETLLTMF
-95 EWGVAMNVDIN
+95 GVAMNVNLNNDN
-106 EGIEEGGTFTI
+106 TFTI
-117 HDGTTSPTGVGST
+117 NDGST

-141 YATVPSVSES
+141 YATVPAVAEA
-151 GTWESTP
+151 GTWIGTT
-158 GFDITDDP
+158 GFDHPDDANA
-166 LHPFGHSMGWGISLS
+166 HSMGWGISLS
-181 SVFAQFGAPDLV
+181 SVFAQFNAPDLV
-193 NGVDG
+193 GGTYGVD
-198 EHYGVGTDMENW
+198 YGVGTDMENW

-216 YTDASHATPAGLE
+216 YTDATHATPAGLE

-236 GEASGLGVDD
+236 GVASGLGVDD

-251 GVTGIP
+251 GVTGVP
-257 LAPADTVTIDNM
+257 VAPSDTVTINNL
-269 EMYLMYMHPDTNL
+269 EMYLYYYENDL
-282 WYNLGWTGGGYY
+282 WESLGWTGDSVS
-294 EENPIAFPM
+294 FTM
-303 LGGTG
+303 LGGSG
-308 HTIDP
+308 HPIDP
-313 DDPDTYEID
+313 TNPDSYEIS
-322 PFTGDLFAAGQVAAN
+322 PITGDTTGAGQVAAN
-337 RGYIFDPI
+337 WGYIFDPM
-345 GSDDALFSGDE
+345 GGDGALFSGDE

-362 YFFTYNFMEAAGIF
+362 YFFTYNFLEAASIF
-376 PAVMGAHMA
+376 PEVMTAHLAAGAA
-385 IDPLNLEGALAAA
+385 LDAALAAA

-408 AATSAYIGAQVA
+408 AATSAAIAASVSSSLYADYVA
-420 STLFAEYGACFAG
+420 CAGAG
-433 GGGDAC
+433 GGAAC
-439 AAVFAAGPTMALMGV
+439 NAIFAAGPTMTLIGV
-454 KSACTDEDGCGVD
+454 QQACGDYDCGVD
-467 DSGWDYDVEDGAGR
+467 DSGWDYDAEDGTGR

-505 TQLEVDEEAPLAQ
+505 TALEVDEEAPLAQ

-543 SDVTIKIYSIL
+543 SDVTITIYSIL

>member
-6 KVFLPLTLLTGLLFS
+6 KIFLPLTLLTGLLFS

-48 DATAVYAVTGSWP
+48 DATAVYEVTGSWP
-61 SSAAAAYTH
+61 SSAAAAAGMGYTH
-70 SLLEYDIGDTITVL
+70 PLVEYDVGDTITTVL
-84 TVPLVTPELLA
+84 VPLINETFLA
-95 EWGVAMNVDIN
+95 MFGVAMNVNLNDDN
-106 EGIEEGGTFTI
+106 TFTI
-117 HDGTTSPTGVGST
+117 NDGST

-141 YATVPSVSES
+141 YATVPSVAEA
-151 GTWESTP
+151 GTWIGTP
-158 GFDITDDP
+158 GFDHPDDANA
-166 LHPFGHSMGWGISLS
+166 HTMGWGISLS
-181 SVFAQFGAPDLV
+181 SVFAQFNAPDLV
-193 NGVDG
+193 GGTYGVD
-198 EHYGVGTDMENW
+198 YGVGTAMENW
-210 GMVTVD
+210 GKVTVD
-216 YTDASHATPAGLE
+216 YTDATHATPAGLE
-229 MYWEAHD
+229 MFWEAHD
-236 GEASGLGVDD
+236 GVASGLGVDD

-251 GVTGIP
+251 GVTGVP
-257 LAPADTVTIDNM
+257 VAPSDTVTIGNM

-282 WYNLGWTGGGYY
+282 WYNLGWTGDDEGS
-294 EENPIAFPM
+294 ISFPM
-303 LGGTG
+303 LGGSG
-308 HTIDP
+308 HPIDP
-313 DDPDTYEID
+313 TNPDSYEIN
-322 PFTGDLFAAGQVAAN
+322 PMTGDTTGAGQVDAN
-337 RGYIFDPI
+337 WGYIFDPM
-345 GSDDALFSGDE
+345 GGDGALFSGDE

-362 YFFTYNFMEAAGIF
+362 YFLTYNFLEASSIF
-376 PAVMGAHMA
+376 SEVMGAHLA
-385 IDPLNLEGALAAA
+385 AGAALDAALAAA
-398 ADSVAILYVD
+398 ADSVAFIYVD
-408 AATSAYIGAQVA
+408 AATSAAIAASVSSSLYADYVA
-420 STLFAEYGACFAG
+420 CAGAG
-433 GGGDAC
+433 GGAAC
-439 AAVFAAGPTMALMGV
+439 NAIFAAGPTMTLIGV
-454 KSACTDEDGCGVD
+454 QQACGDYDCGVD
-467 DSGWDYDVEDGAGR
+467 DSGWDYDAEDGTGR

-499 RTFWAN
+499 RTFWGN

-543 SDVTIKIYSIL
+543 SDVTITIYSIL
-554 GQEIT
+554 GQEMT

>member
-6 KVFLPLTLLTGLLFS
+6 KIFLPLTLLTGLLFS

-48 DATAVYAVTGSWP
+48 DATAVYGVTGSWP
-61 SSAAAAYTH
+61 SSAAAAAGMGYTH
-70 SLLEYDIGDTITVL
+70 PLVEYDVGDTITTVL
-84 TVPLVTPELLA
+84 VPLVNQFLLDLY
-95 EWGVAMNVDIN
+95 GVAMNVNLNDD
-106 EGIEEGGTFTI
+106 GTFTI
-117 HDGTTSPTGVGST
+117 NDGST

-141 YATVPSVSES
+141 YATVPSVAEA
-151 GTWESTP
+151 GTWIGTP
-158 GFDITDDP
+158 GFD
-166 LHPFGHSMGWGISLS
+166 HPDNANAHSMGWGISLS
-181 SVFAQFGAPDLV
+181 SVFAQFSAPDLV
-193 NGVDG
+193 GGSYGVD
-198 EHYGVGTDMENW
+198 YGVGTDMENW
-210 GMVTVD
+210 GMVTID
-216 YTDASHATPAGLE
+216 YTDESHATPAGLE
-229 MYWEAHD
+229 MFWEAHD
-236 GEASGLGVDD
+236 GIASGLGVDD

-251 GVTGIP
+251 GVTGVP
-257 LAPADTVTIDNM
+257 VAPSDTVTIDNM
-269 EMYLMYMHPDTNL
+269 EMYLYYYANDL
-282 WYNLGWTGGGYY
+282 WESLGWTGDSVS
-294 EENPIAFPM
+294 FTM
-303 LGGTG
+303 LGGSG
-308 HTIDP
+308 HPIDP
-313 DDPDTYEID
+313 DNPDSYEIS
-322 PFTGDLFAAGQVAAN
+322 PITGDTTGAGQVAAN
-337 RGYIFDPI
+337 WGYIFDPM
-345 GSDDALFSGDE
+345 GGDGALFSGDE

-362 YFFTYNFMEAAGIF
+362 YFFTYNFLEAASIF
-376 PAVMGAHMA
+376 PEVMNAHLAAGAA
-385 IDPLNLEGALAAA
+385 LDAALAAA
-398 ADSVAILYVD
+398 SDSVAILYVD
-408 AATSAYIGAQVA
+408 AATSAAIGASVSSSLYADYVA
-420 STLFAEYGACFAG
+420 CAGA

-439 AAVFAAGPTMALMGV
+439 AAIFAAGPTMTLIGV
-454 KSACTDEDGCGVD
+454 QQACGDYDCGVD
-467 DSGWDYDVEDGAGR
+467 DSGWDYDAEDGTGR

-499 RTFWAN
+499 RTFWGN

-543 SDVTIKIYSIL
+543 SDVTITIYSIL
-554 GQEIT
+554 GQEMT

>member
-48 DATAVYAVTGSWP
+48 DATAVYEVTGSWP
-61 SSAAAAYTH
+61 SSAAAAAGMGYTRA
-70 SLLEYDIGDTITVL
+70 LVEYDVGDTITVAL
-84 TVPLVTPELLA
+84 VPLINETFLA
-95 EWGVAMNVDIN
+95 MFGVAMNVNLNDDN
-106 EGIEEGGTFTI
+106 TFTI
-117 HDGTTSPTGVGST
+117 NDGST
-130 YPTTETLNCST
+130 YPTTETINCST
-141 YATVPSVSES
+141 YATVPAVAEA
-151 GTWESTP
+151 GTWIGTP
-158 GFDITDDP
+158 GFDHPDDANA
-166 LHPFGHSMGWGISLS
+166 HTMGWGISLS
-181 SVFAQFGAPDLV
+181 SVFAQFNAPDLV
-193 NGVDG
+193 GGTYGVD
-198 EHYGVGTDMENW
+198 YGVGTDMENW

-216 YTDASHATPAGLE
+216 YTDATHATPAGLE

-236 GEASGLGVDD
+236 GVASGLGVDD

-251 GVTGIP
+251 GVTGVP
-257 LAPADTVTIDNM
+257 VAPSDTVTINNM

-282 WYNLGWTGGGYY
+282 WYNLGWTGDSVG
-294 EENPIAFPM
+294 ISLPM
-303 LGGTG
+303 LGGSG
-308 HTIDP
+308 HPIDP
-313 DDPDTYEID
+313 DNPDTYEIN
-322 PFTGDLFAAGQVAAN
+322 PMTGDTTAAGQVAAN
-337 RGYIFDPI
+337 WGYIFDPM
-345 GSDDALFSGDE
+345 GGDGALFSGDE

-362 YFFTYNFMEAAGIF
+362 YFFTYNFLEASSIF
-376 PAVMGAHMA
+376 SEVMGAHLA
-385 IDPLNLEGALAAA
+385 AGAALDAALAAA
-398 ADSVAILYVD
+398 ADSVAFIYVD
-408 AATSAYIGAQVA
+408 AATSAAIAASISSSLYADYI
-420 STLFAEYGACFAG
+420 ACAGAG
-433 GGGDAC
+433 GGEAC
-439 AAVFAAGPTMALMGV
+439 AAIFLAGPTMTLIGV
-454 KSACTDEDGCGVD
+454 QQACGDYDCGVD
-467 DSGWDYDVEDGAGR
+467 DSGWDYDAEDGTGR

-499 RTFWAN
+499 NTFWAN

-543 SDVTIKIYSIL
+543 SDVTITIYSIL
-554 GQEIT
+554 GQEMT

>member
-6 KVFLPLTLLTGLLFS
+6 KIFLPLTLLTGLLFS

-48 DATAVYAVTGSWP
+48 DATAVYNVSGSWP
-61 SSAAAAYTH
+61 SSAAAAAGMGYTH
-70 SLLEYDIGDTITVL
+70 SLVEYNVGDTITTVL
-84 TVPLVTPELLA
+84 VPLINETFLA
-95 EWGVAMNVDIN
+95 MFGVAMNVNLNDDN
-106 EGIEEGGTFTI
+106 TFTI
-117 HDGTTSPTGVGST
+117 NDGST

-141 YATVPSVSES
+141 YATVPAVAET
-151 GTWESTP
+151 GTWIGTP
-158 GFDITDDP
+158 GFDHPDDANA
-166 LHPFGHSMGWGISLS
+166 HSMGWGISLS
-181 SVFAQFGAPDLV
+181 SVFAQFNAPDLV
-193 NGVDG
+193 GGTYGVD
-198 EHYGVGTDMENW
+198 YGVGTDMENW

-216 YTDASHATPAGLE
+216 YTDATHATPAGLE

-236 GEASGLGVDD
+236 GVASGLGVDD

-251 GVTGIP
+251 GVTGVP
-257 LAPADTVTIDNM
+257 VAPSDTVTINNM
-269 EMYLMYMHPDTNL
+269 EMYLYYYENDL
-282 WYNLGWTGGGYY
+282 WESLGWTGDSVS
-294 EENPIAFPM
+294 FTM
-303 LGGTG
+303 LGGSG
-308 HTIDP
+308 HPIDP
-313 DDPDTYEID
+313 TNPDSYEIN
-322 PFTGDLFAAGQVAAN
+322 PMTGDTTGAGQVAAN
-337 RGYIFDPI
+337 WGYIFDPM
-345 GSDDALFSGDE
+345 GGDGALFSGDE

-362 YFFTYNFMEAAGIF
+362 YFFTYNFLEAASIF
-376 PAVMGAHMA
+376 PEVMTAHLAAGAA
-385 IDPLNLEGALAAA
+385 LDAALAAA

-408 AATSAYIGAQVA
+408 AAISAAIAASVSSSLYADYVA
-420 STLFAEYGACFAG
+420 CAGAG
-433 GGGDAC
+433 GGAAC
-439 AAVFAAGPTMALMGV
+439 NAIFLAGPTMTLIGV
-454 KSACTDEDGCGVD
+454 QQACGDYDCGVD
-467 DSGWDYDVEDGAGR
+467 DSGWDYDAEDETGR

-505 TQLEVDEEAPLAQ
+505 TALEVDEEAPLAQ

-543 SDVTIKIYSIL
+543 SDVTITIYSIL
-554 GQEIT
+554 GQEMT

>member
-6 KVFLPLTLLTGLLFS
+6 KIFLPLTLLTGLLFS

-48 DATAVYAVTGSWP
+48 DATAVYEVTGSWP
-61 SSAAAAYTH
+61 SSAAAAAGMGYTH
-70 SLLEYDIGDTITVL
+70 PLVEYDVGDTITVAL
-84 TVPLVTPELLA
+84 VPLINETFLA
-95 EWGVAMNVDIN
+95 MFGVAMNVNLNDDN
-106 EGIEEGGTFTI
+106 TFTI
-117 HDGTTSPTGVGST
+117 NDGST

-141 YATVPSVSES
+141 YATVPAVAEA
-151 GTWESTP
+151 GTWIGTP
-158 GFDITDDP
+158 GFDHPDDANA
-166 LHPFGHSMGWGISLS
+166 HTMGWGISLS
-181 SVFAQFGAPDLV
+181 SVFAQFNAPDLV
-193 NGVDG
+193 GGTYGVD
-198 EHYGVGTDMENW
+198 YGVGTAMENW

-216 YTDASHATPAGLE
+216 YTDATHATPAGLE
-229 MYWEAHD
+229 MFWEAHD
-236 GEASGLGVDD
+236 GVASGLGVDD

-251 GVTGIP
+251 GVTGVP
-257 LAPADTVTIDNM
+257 VAPSDTVTIDNM

-282 WYNLGWTGGGYY
+282 WYNLGWTGD
-294 EENPIAFPM
+294 EEGSLSWPM
-303 LGGTG
+303 LGGSG
-308 HTIDP
+308 HPIDP
-313 DDPDTYEID
+313 TNPDSYEID
-322 PFTGDLFAAGQVAAN
+322 PISQDTIAAGQVAAN
-337 RGYIFDPI
+337 WGYIFDPM
-345 GSDDALFSGDE
+345 GGDGALFSGDE

-362 YFFTYNFMEAAGIF
+362 YFFTYNFLEASSIF
-376 PAVMGAHMA
+376 SEVMGAHLA
-385 IDPLNLEGALAAA
+385 AGAALDAALAAA
-398 ADSVAILYVD
+398 ADSVAFIYVD
-408 AATSAYIGAQVA
+408 AATSAAIGASVSSSLYADYVA
-420 STLFAEYGACFAG
+420 CAGAG
-433 GGGDAC
+433 GGEAC
-439 AAVFAAGPTMALMGV
+439 AAIFAAGPTMALIGV
-454 KSACTDEDGCGVD
+454 QQACDYDCGVD
-467 DSGWDYDVEDGAGR
+467 DSGWDYDAEDGTGR

-499 RTFWAN
+499 QTFWGN

-543 SDVTIKIYSIL
+543 SDVTITIYSIL
-554 GQEIT
+554 GQEMT